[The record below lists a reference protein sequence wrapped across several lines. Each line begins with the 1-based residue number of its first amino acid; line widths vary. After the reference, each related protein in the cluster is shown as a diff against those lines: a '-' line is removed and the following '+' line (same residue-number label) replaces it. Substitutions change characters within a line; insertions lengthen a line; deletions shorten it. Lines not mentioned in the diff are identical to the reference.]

1 MVQYPYN
8 NFYEIL
14 ESNEKRFAKKPIIF
28 LGKEK
33 VTNQEL
39 KVKVDN
45 LANYLDEQDISKGDK
60 VAIILGN
67 STEFIISLFAI
78 TKLGAIA
85 VPVNNFLKHE
95 ELGYIIENCQ
105 AKIVI
110 SSSDYKDELL
120 LIKDIKSDFLWID
133 TQDLSTKFNYNESS
147 SNATID
153 DLAVIIYT
161 SGTTGNPKGAML
173 SYKNIFSNINGAN
186 EVFGFN
192 QKDRFIVYLPMFHS
206 FTLSIM
212 VLLPLFNASAIVIV
226 TSIFPF
232 SNVLKE
238 TLLKRVTVFLGV
250 PTVYNALIKAKIPWY
265 FMWFNKIRAF
275 VSGSAP
281 LSQKVLNDF
290 KEKFPRATLLEGYGL
305 SECSPAVSIN
315 KLEKQKALSV
325 GTPLPNYEVKIVDDE
340 LLEVKTGDVGEI
352 IVKGDCVMQGY
363 LNNQEATDSTI
374 KNGWLLSG
382 DFGKVDEDGFIY
394 IVDRKKDLIISKGI
408 NIYPREIE
416 EVIMHYDGIEACAV
430 IGEKDDNLDE
440 KVVAY
445 IEAKENI
452 KLDEKDIKKYLKEH
466 LANFKLPKQIY
477 IIDKLPRNATG
488 KVLKR
493 ELKC

>member
-1 MVQYPYN
+1 MIDYKYN

-14 ESNEKRFAKKPIIF
+14 ESNEKKFAKKPIIF

-33 VTNQEL
+33 VTNAQL
-39 KVKVDN
+39 KQKVDT
-45 LANYLDEQDISKGDK
+45 LANYLDEQGVKKGDK
-60 VAIILGN
+60 VAIVLGN
-67 STEFIISLFAI
+67 SIEFIVSLFAI
-78 TKLGAIA
+78 TKLGAVA
-85 VPVNNFLKHE
+85 VPINNFLKHE
-95 ELGYIIENCQ
+95 ELGYIIGNCD

-110 SSSDYKDELL
+110 SSKEYKEELS
-120 LIKDIKSDFLWID
+120 LIANMSTSILWID
-133 TQDLSTKFNYNESS
+133 TQDLSTKFNYNA
-147 SNATID
+147 SNSEAKID

-173 SYKNIFSNINGAN
+173 SYKNIFSNIDGAN
-186 EVFGFN
+186 KVFGFT

-232 SNVLKE
+232 ANVLKE

-281 LSQKVLNDF
+281 LSEKVLNDF

-315 KLEKQKALSV
+315 TLQKQKALSV
-325 GTPLPNYEVKIVDDE
+325 GIPLPNYEVKIVDDE
-340 LLEVKTGDVGEI
+340 LVEVAIGEVGEI

-363 LNNQEATDSTI
+363 LNNQEASDSTI
-374 KNGWLLSG
+374 KNNWLLTG

-394 IVDRKKDLIISKGI
+394 IVDRKKDLIISKGL

-445 IEAKENI
+445 IEPKEDI
-452 KLDEKDIKKYLKEH
+452 TLDEKDIKKYLKEH
-466 LANFKLPKQIY
+466 LANFKLPKHIHFME
-477 IIDKLPRNATG
+477 KLPRNATG

-493 ELKC
+493 ELR

>member
-1 MVQYPYN
+1 MIDYKYN

-14 ESNEKRFAKKPIIF
+14 ESNEKKFAKKPIIF
-28 LGKEK
+28 LGKSK

-39 KVKVDN
+39 KQKVDI
-45 LANYLDEQDISKGDK
+45 LANYLDEQGVSKGDK

-67 STEFIISLFAI
+67 SVEFIVSLFAI
-78 TKLGAIA
+78 TKLGAVA
-85 VPVNNFLKHE
+85 VPINNFLKHE
-95 ELGYIIENCQ
+95 EFGYIIENSS

-110 SSSDYKDELL
+110 SSEEYKEELS
-120 LIKDIKSDFLWID
+120 LIEDIQSELLWID
-133 TQDLSTKFNYNESS
+133 TQDLSTKFNYNRSS
-147 SNATID
+147 STASID

-173 SYKNIFSNINGAN
+173 SYKNIFSNIDGAN
-186 EVFGFN
+186 KVFGFT

-232 SNVLKE
+232 ANVLKE

-281 LSQKVLNDF
+281 LSEKVLNDF
-290 KEKFPRATLLEGYGL
+290 KEKFPKATLLEGYGL

-315 KLEKQKALSV
+315 TLEKQKALSV
-325 GTPLPNYEVKIVDDE
+325 GIPLPNYEVKIVDDE
-340 LLEVKTGDVGEI
+340 LIEVALGEVGEI

-374 KNGWLLSG
+374 KNYWLLTG
-382 DFGKVDEDGFIY
+382 DFGKVDEDGYIY

-445 IEAKENI
+445 IEPKEDVT
-452 KLDEKDIKKYLKEH
+452 LSEKDIKKYLKEH
-466 LANFKLPKQIY
+466 LANFKLPKSIY
-477 IIDKLPRNATG
+477 FMDKLPRNATG

-493 ELKC
+493 DLR

>member
-1 MVQYPYN
+1 MSKYKYN
-8 NFYEIL
+8 NFYEII
-14 ESNEKRFAKKPIIF
+14 EQNVNKFAKKNIIF
-28 LGKEK
+28 LGKQK
-33 VTNQEL
+33 VTNKEL
-39 KVKVDN
+39 KSKIDK
-45 LANYLDEQDISKGDK
+45 LANYLDEHNIQKGDR
-60 VAIILGN
+60 VAIVLGN
-67 STEFIISLFAI
+67 SIEFIVSLFAI

-95 ELGYIIENCQ
+95 ELEYILNNSN
-105 AKIVI
+105 AKMLI
-110 SSSDYKDELL
+110 SSNNFKKEIDLIKLDNCNLL
-120 LIKDIKSDFLWID
+120 LID
-133 TQDLSTKFNYNESS
+133 TQDLTTKFNYNDTSS
-147 SNATID
+147 PANID
-153 DLAVIIYT
+153 DLSVIIYT

-186 EVFGFN
+186 EVFGFT

-212 VLLPLFNASAIVIV
+212 VLLPIFNASAIVIV

-281 LSQKVLNDF
+281 LSQQVLNDF

-305 SECSPAVSIN
+305 SECSPAVAIN
-315 KLEKQKALSV
+315 KLDKQKPMSV
-325 GTPLPNYEVKIVDDE
+325 GVPLPGYEVKIVNDDE
-340 LLEVKTGDVGEI
+340 IEVETNEVGEI

-363 LNNQEATDSTI
+363 LDNEEATHSTI
-374 KNGWLLSG
+374 KNNWLFTG
-382 DFGKVDEDGFIY
+382 DFGKIDEDGFIY

-416 EVIMHYDGIEACAV
+416 EIIMQFTNVEACAV
-430 IGEKDDNLDE
+430 IGEKDQNLDE
-440 KVVAY
+440 KVVAH
-445 IEAKENI
+445 IEAKEDTI
-452 KLDEKDIKKYLKEH
+452 IDEKELKKYLKKH
-466 LANFKLPKQIY
+466 LANFKLPKHIY
-477 IIDKLPRNATG
+477 FIDKLPRNATG

-493 ELKC
+493 ELK